1 MALAD
6 HQTLTIALTRDDSGK
21 VTTTDRDVA
30 IASAVRR
37 YNQDRPRAKV
47 EDVAATG
54 VNVLPLPAGWL
65 TDFSKLGSIEY
76 PIGDVPPTMLAQDR
90 FGCYLPPSG
99 TKVIQL
105 LDAVNVGA
113 SLRVTYTIRHLLDSG
128 NDTIPEEAREA
139 VCSWAAAQLC
149 EQLAALYANANDS
162 TIQADVV
169 DRSSKGRDYASRAK
183 ALRARYFDEVGVDP
197 KRTVAAGVVVNLSLN
212 DSQGSDRLTH
222 PKRYR

>member
-37 YNQDRPRAKV
+37 YNQDRPQIKV

-54 VNVLPLPAGWL
+54 ANTLPTPTGWQAG
-65 TDFSKLGSIEY
+65 FSVPVSVEY
-76 PIGDVPPTMLAQDR
+76 PIGDAPPTLIAQDR
-90 FGCYLPPSG
+90 FGLYQPPSG
-99 TKVIQL
+99 TKVLQL
-105 LDAVNVGA
+105 LDAVNVGTTM
-113 SLRVTYTIRHLLDSG
+113 RVTYTIRHLLDVS
-128 NDTIPEEAREA
+128 NDTIPEEHREA

-183 ALRARYFDEVGVDP
+183 ALRQRYLDELGVDP
-197 KRTVAAGVVVNLSLN
+197 KRTVAAGVVVNLDLS
-212 DSQGSDRLTH
+212 DSQGRDRLTH
-222 PKRYR
+222 GRRYR